1 MSCKEWDMNVWEC
14 AGVIV
19 ASGAV
24 GGFSNSLINKDG
36 FVPPSRTAGA
46 WYPGSTGN
54 IVVGA
59 FAAFASWALYGAGA
73 AIDVAK
79 SQLQGADG
87 DVNKALSLTLSAIAG
102 AFVVGVAG
110 AKWIS
115 SEVDKQ
121 LLKESVRVAATS
133 EALPAPE
140 ALKITEGPPQQVL
153 ERVRAACGVEN
164 AESRRKSAGA
174 GGTGKFTPIL
184 E

>member
-1 MSCKEWDMNVWEC
+1 MNVWEC
-14 AGVIV
+14 AGLIA
-19 ASGAV
+19 ASGAF

-36 FVPPSRTAGA
+36 FVPPTRAAGV

-59 FAAFASWALYGAGA
+59 FAAFASWALYGSGA

-79 SQLQGADG
+79 SQLRAAGG
-87 DVNKALSLTLSAIAG
+87 DVNRAALSLTLSAIAG

-115 SEVDKQ
+115 GEVDKQ
-121 LLKESVRVAATS
+121 FLKESVRVAATS

-140 ALKITEGPPQQVL
+140 ALKIAEGSPRQVL
-153 ERVRAACGVEN
+153 ERVREACGN
-164 AESRRKSAGA
+164 AERNP
-174 GGTGKFTPIL
+174 T
-184 E
+184 